1 MVKFV
6 VSERDALL
14 NIRGV
19 GPGVIAR
26 LESIGICTLRGLA
39 SSDPV
44 TVCERASFD
53 TGSSCWRNSPLA
65 RRAISDAIAFAQSVA
80 QPSEG

>member
-6 VSERDALL
+6 VSERAALL

-26 LESIGICTLRGLA
+26 LESIGICSLRDLA

-44 TVCERASFD
+44 KVCERASFD
-53 TGSSCWRNSPLA
+53 TGSNCWRNSPLA

-80 QPSEG
+80 QLG